1 MSHEDDRRLIAAIA
15 RGDRAAFDA
24 LVEAHRDAVW
34 RLVRAHAREPAR
46 VEEALQETF
55 LAVWRGAAGYRGDGA
70 VRGWILGLARRQ
82 VARAHRLRAGEPRD
96 VEPLDALG
104 CAAGWGAPD
113 PEAAARAAEVVAHVH
128 AALDRLSAEDRE
140 ILVLRDLE
148 QLAAAE
154 VCALLDL
161 SLPAQKSRLH
171 RARLRL
177 LAALRDGGEHG

>member
-1 MSHEDDRRLIAAIA
+1 MSDEDDRRLIAAIA

-46 VEEALQETF
+46 AEEALQETF
-55 LAVWRGAAGYRGDGA
+55 LAVWRGA

-82 VARAHRLRAGEPRD
+82 VARAHRQRAGEPRD

-148 QLAAAE
+148 QLAAAK